1 MQTIKI
7 PFPIYLSLSRVY
19 RILIKQKKLKTFNF
33 WVLTSHQKHANQPI
47 KFRMTT
53 QFTQLRKSIKDSRQD
68 KKGVSKLPE
77 IKRKKI
83 WFDKER
89 EQIEG
94 EGEIYRNDRE
104 RCRVCVLSLCV
115 FWSWHLNLYYTRS
128 KTLSLSLSSLSTM

>member
-1 MQTIKI
+1 
-7 PFPIYLSLSRVY
+7 
-19 RILIKQKKLKTFNF
+19 
-33 WVLTSHQKHANQPI
+33 
-47 KFRMTT
+47 MTT

-115 FWSWHLNLYYTRS
+115 FWS
-128 KTLSLSLSSLSTM
+128 